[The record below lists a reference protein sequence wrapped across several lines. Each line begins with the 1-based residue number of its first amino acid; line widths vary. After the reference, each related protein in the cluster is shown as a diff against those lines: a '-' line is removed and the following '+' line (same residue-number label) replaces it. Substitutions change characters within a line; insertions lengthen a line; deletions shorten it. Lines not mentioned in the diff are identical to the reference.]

1 MWAVPSAGVSR
12 GKAQIGHES
21 GLWSILLLAFLCFT
35 VWGNHTLLLPHA
47 LFIDDIG
54 ILIELH
60 FRVREDPKTTKAHAN
75 SSQPSQEPIRID
87 IEKSRDTQ
95 RSRAHSLSDAEAEPD
110 SKQCGLD
117 PRSLSPLGEGLL
129 AWVDGSS
136 FSH

>member
-1 MWAVPSAGVSR
+1 MEHPASCLPLLHGLGKPHPSSAP
-12 GKAQIGHES
+12 
-21 GLWSILLLAFLCFT
+21 CFI
-35 VWGNHTLLLPHA
+35 
-47 LFIDDIG
+47 IDDIG

-95 RSRAHSLSDAEAEPD
+95 RSRAHSSSDAEAELD
-110 SKQCGLD
+110 SKQCGSD

-129 AWVDGSS
+129 AWVYGSS